1 MIKHNS
7 SMYNFTFFSEDPKT
21 PPVTITLSPIEDTFE
36 DKVGE
41 ILTFKIVEIERRVV
55 ER

>member
-1 MIKHNS
+1 MIKHNA
-7 SMYNFTFFSEDPKT
+7 SMYNFTFFPEGHKN

-41 ILTFKIVEIERRVV
+41 MLTFKVVEIERRVV